1 MITIGEGSNGQNDYF
16 VMDGLFRWPN
26 TALTIYNRWG
36 QTVYHA
42 DDYQNDWDGRNGNNG
57 QLLPAGT
64 YYYVVVYANGESE
77 TGHSL
82 CSMINSM
89 LFINQTSILTR
100 YDLLSNTCLL
110 LYICG

>member
-42 DDYQNDWDGRNGNNG
+42 DDYKNDWDGRNGNNG

-77 TGHSL
+77 TGHVT
-82 CSMINSM
+82 
-89 LFINQTSILTR
+89 LFN
-100 YDLLSNTCLL
+100 D
-110 LYICG
+110 